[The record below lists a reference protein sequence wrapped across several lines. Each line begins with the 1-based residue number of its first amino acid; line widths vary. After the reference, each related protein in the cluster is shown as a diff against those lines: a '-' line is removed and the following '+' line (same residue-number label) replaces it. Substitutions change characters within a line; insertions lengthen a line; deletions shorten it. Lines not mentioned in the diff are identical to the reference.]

1 MDKIIQ
7 EWTTLPKNSYYTDN
21 TKSSIAVEEY
31 RNIEGIGT
39 DLDKDYIHIIEN
51 IAETDEGINGWYE
64 RGLRR
69 MQMRKIKKIIN
80 RNNNKNNSK

>member
-31 RNIEGIGT
+31 KNIEGI
-39 DLDKDYIHIIEN
+39 DKDLIHIIEN

-64 RGLRR
+64 RGLRT

>member
-31 RNIEGIGT
+31 KNIEGI
-39 DLDKDYIHIIEN
+39 DKDLIHIIEN

>member
-21 TKSSIAVEEY
+21 TKSSIAIEEY
-31 RNIEGIGT
+31 RNIEGI
-39 DLDKDYIHIIEN
+39 DKDLIHIIEN

>member
-1 MDKIIQ
+1 MNKIIQ

-21 TKSSIAVEEY
+21 TKSSIAIEEY
-31 RNIEGIGT
+31 RNIEGI
-39 DLDKDYIHIIEN
+39 DKDLIHIIEN

-64 RGLRR
+64 RGLRT

>member
-21 TKSSIAVEEY
+21 TKSSIAIEEY
-31 RNIEGIGT
+31 RNIEGI
-39 DLDKDYIHIIEN
+39 DKDLVHIIEN

-64 RGLRR
+64 RGLRT

>member
-1 MDKIIQ
+1 MNKIIQ

-21 TKSSIAVEEY
+21 TKSSIAIEEY
-31 RNIEGIGT
+31 RNIEGI
-39 DLDKDYIHIIEN
+39 DKDLIHIIEN

-64 RGLRR
+64 RGLQT

>member
-31 RNIEGIGT
+31 RNIEGI
-39 DLDKDYIHIIEN
+39 DKDLIHIIEN

-64 RGLRR
+64 RGLRT